1 MKLFQLVEKKLRKT
15 KDEEKRKGLE
25 KLLNRMVSSCDSCRF
40 KWQKYTIN
48 SLLLS
53 LLEEVHTGNRDGGF
67 TTAELNILPNSDK
80 AWHTPIL
87 KGLLRNQNF
96 KNVNSFK
103 NAWFLRKY
111 RERSLELHN
120 YVTYFLPVGGE
131 DTDIGLKRIYNL
143 SKNNIK
149 IWICFSKFSL

>member
-1 MKLFQLVEKKLRKT
+1 MVKLFQLVEKKLRKT
-15 KDEEKRKGLE
+15 TDEEKRKGLE
-25 KLLNRMVSSCDSCRF
+25 KLLNRMVSSCDSYRF

-67 TTAELNILPNSDK
+67 TTAELKNLPNRDK
-80 AWHTPIL
+80 VVARHTTIL

-120 YVTYFLPVGGE
+120 YVT
-131 DTDIGLKRIYNL
+131 
-143 SKNNIK
+143 
-149 IWICFSKFSL
+149 